1 MVCSIQTKTQN
12 KNILNKCVTCLSFK
26 TYITSP
32 AYSRINPFK
41 MRSFESPHPEAEC
54 LIQLN
59 LRNNILLLEPYCVR
73 LWSKSR
79 LNGTLWLYEPT
90 EGLWEGRARGARG
103 ERDKVHRLNWVCR
116 IPVEYSKRKRLL
128 FHLRIV
134 TQIRMK

>member
-1 MVCSIQTKTQN
+1 MVCSIQTRMQN
-12 KNILNKCVTCLSFK
+12 KNILNKCFTCLSFK

-32 AYSRINPFK
+32 PHSRNG
-41 MRSFESPHPEAEC
+41 SYESPHPEAEW

-59 LRNNILLLEPYCVR
+59 LGNNILLLEPYFVR

-90 EGLWEGRARGARG
+90 EGLWEGRARGATG